1 MIWRLQFGVEGSS
14 GLEAPKGTPYL
25 TSRSV
30 AILGKERKNSA
41 QLEEPSVIRKVAL
54 KEPRMPL
61 TSRLSLL
68 ASRFSPLASR
78 LSLLAS
84 HFSLLASHFSPLASM
99 LHIAWDPLY
108 KHPLPEGHR
117 FPMEKYDL
125 IPEQL
130 FYEGTICEAQLYRPG
145 MLSDDM
151 VLLTHSEAYWHKL
164 TQGTLTPREAR
175 RTGFPFS
182 PRLVERGR
190 TIAMGTLR
198 NAYHAMQHGVAIN
211 GAGGTHHAFT
221 DRGEGFCL
229 LNDIAIAANV
239 LLHRGDI
246 RQALVVDLDV
256 HQGNGT
262 AQIFRHEPRVFT
274 FSMHCQANY
283 PLQKEQS
290 DLDIGLPVGCEDQ
303 PYLALLRQH
312 LPRLLDVVQ
321 PDFVFYLSGVDV
333 LATDKLGRLGLT
345 LQGCRDRDDYVLRLC
360 HQHGLP
366 VAISLGGGY
375 SPQLRH
381 IIEAHCNTFR
391 LAQEIFF

>member
-1 MIWRLQFGVEGSS
+1 M
-14 GLEAPKGTPYL
+14 
-25 TSRSV
+25 
-30 AILGKERKNSA
+30 
-41 QLEEPSVIRKVAL
+41 L
-54 KEPRMPL
+54 K
-61 TSRLSLL
+61 
-68 ASRFSPLASR
+68 
-78 LSLLAS
+78 
-84 HFSLLASHFSPLASM
+84 
-99 LHIAWDPLY
+99 IAWDPLY

-130 FYEGTICEAQLYRPG
+130 LYEGSICEDQLYRPG
-145 MLSDDM
+145 ILTEEM
-151 VLLTHSEAYWHKL
+151 VLLTHTSAYWHKL
-164 TQGTLTPREAR
+164 KHGTLSAREAR

-190 TIAMGTLR
+190 TIAMGTLS
-198 NAYHAMQHGVAIN
+198 NAHYAMQYGVAIN

-229 LNDIAIAANV
+229 LNDIAIAAKV
-239 LLHRGDI
+239 LLREGHI

-262 AQIFRHEPRVFT
+262 AQIFRDEARVFT
-274 FSMHCQANY
+274 FSMHCEANY

-290 DLDIGLPVGCEDQ
+290 DLDIGLPLGCDDRH
-303 PYLALLRQH
+303 YLQTLRNT
-312 LPRLLDVVQ
+312 LPRLLDQVA
-321 PDFVFYLSGVDV
+321 PDFVFYLSGVDI
-333 LATDKLGRLGLT
+333 LATDKLGRLGVSIA
-345 LQGCRDRDDYVLRLC
+345 GCRERDEYVLRLC
-360 HQHGLP
+360 HANQLP

-391 LAQEIFF
+391 VAQEIYF